1 SLSRSFFFL
10 SASDSPEIHR
20 LSLIPPVLCGS
31 HCRLLLLYKIPNWY
45 ASNFSFFCLSCVQAY
60 MRATTLPA
68 HICFDIQCLLVL
80 MDLETENRIA
90 SVLLREAAELRRQAE
105 KDGARAYIEKP
116 NVRHRP
122 NSRFLTATVLG
133 VQQLCDILLFVE
145 AIAAQEQENERLK
158 RKSREE
164 SSSSSSSSQM
174 KQSSSFSKRSLDKR
188 CSSINEERKITHQ
201 SSLDKRFFL
210 HLLSLFVNDRNKRG
224 RGSVGPRMDETV
236 PYLPTEKVD
245 QLQSSDT
252 RERKVVLLQLEVR
265 GDIEFAVYRCV
276 LSECLKEEWGV
287 LEKSPEAALNVDQT
301 IFVAVAEDVERSK
314 TTVLWA
320 ARNFSSK
327 KICLLY
333 VHRPARPASCSE
345 NLLLLFLSDLTVLW

>member
-1 SLSRSFFFL
+1 
-10 SASDSPEIHR
+10 
-20 LSLIPPVLCGS
+20 
-31 HCRLLLLYKIPNWY
+31 
-45 ASNFSFFCLSCVQAY
+45 

-201 SSLDKRFFL
+201 SSLDKRLYLDDDDEASVTFSFL

-252 RERKVVLLQLEVR
+252 RERK
-265 GDIEFAVYRCV
+265 FAVYRCV

>member
-1 SLSRSFFFL
+1 
-10 SASDSPEIHR
+10 
-20 LSLIPPVLCGS
+20 
-31 HCRLLLLYKIPNWY
+31 
-45 ASNFSFFCLSCVQAY
+45 

-116 NVRHRP
+116 N
-122 NSRFLTATVLG
+122 
-133 VQQLCDILLFVE
+133 
-145 AIAAQEQENERLK
+145 AQEQENERLK

-201 SSLDKRFFL
+201 SSLDKRLYLDDDDEGLGDDEIESFL
-210 HLLSLFVNDRNKRG
+210 QSRNKRG

-252 RERKVVLLQLEVR
+252 RERK
-265 GDIEFAVYRCV
+265 FAVYRCV